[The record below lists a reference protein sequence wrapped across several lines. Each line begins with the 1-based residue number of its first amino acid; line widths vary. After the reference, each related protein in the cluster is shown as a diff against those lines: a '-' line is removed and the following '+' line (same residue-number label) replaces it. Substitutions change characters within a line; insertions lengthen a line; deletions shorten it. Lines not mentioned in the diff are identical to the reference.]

1 VAAAA
6 AAAAAAAVTSRS
18 RTRTTPLRHRTVV
31 SPDTRYTHSCTHHGP
46 RGGRESLLSR
56 MRMPGV
62 GTPPPPRA
70 SSPVHRRAPYSP
82 PATRE
87 GCSARSRPTH
97 SSVCSGGGAPT
108 CSPRC
113 MASATAERWRARL
126 SARRAPRR
134 PMAASQGFAPF
145 GLRAGV
151 WPSTAAP
158 GRLCTSGGTHWLPVS
173 EHEARTTL
181 ARAGSGSARGE
192 RSPWKWGVHRQSRS
206 RLSHVAHSRAAEIT
220 ECLWRDVGVGDW
232 QHGRAHLG
240 DGRAAGRREKHH
252 AAAAE
257 ATRGHGEGGGNSIGL
272 SVAALLKEICSRM
285 PMP

>member
-1 VAAAA
+1 MRLGGNGTEFPVAAAA

-145 GLRAGV
+145 GLRAGCIAKHGCSRSPV
-151 WPSTAAP
+151 H
-158 GRLCTSGGTHWLPVS
+158 LGGN
-173 EHEARTTL
+173 TL
-181 ARAGSGSARGE
+181 AASERA
-192 RSPWKWGVHRQSRS
+192 
-206 RLSHVAHSRAAEIT
+206 
-220 ECLWRDVGVGDW
+220 
-232 QHGRAHLG
+232 
-240 DGRAAGRREKHH
+240 
-252 AAAAE
+252 
-257 ATRGHGEGGGNSIGL
+257 
-272 SVAALLKEICSRM
+272 
-285 PMP
+285 